1 MKKAIWI
8 ILLICNIGLLSVA
21 QNNSIGKSDPDAKKL
36 LDEISNKIRSYKA
49 VQASF
54 TFQVEDVKGNLQG
67 TKKGTVFMKG
77 NKYRVSIT
85 GQEIFCD
92 EKTIWTYDK
101 ASNEVTITKF
111 DPSANSLT
119 PQKVFTDF
127 YDKDY
132 LYKLNGEQVVKG
144 KTVEEIE
151 LTPVDKTKNIFK
163 IYAYVDKAAK
173 TILFTKML
181 EKSGNKYIYTINS
194 LNGNVQLSDASFV
207 FDKTKYPGVEEV
219 DLRN

>member
-1 MKKAIWI
+1 MKKI
-8 ILLICNIGLLSVA
+8 IGTIFFFGIAGIAGFA
-21 QNNSIGKSDPDAKKL
+21 QNNSLGKSDPDAKKL
-36 LDEISNKIRSYKA
+36 LDEVSNKIKYYKA

-54 TFQVEDVKGNLQG
+54 TFQDEDAKGKLQG
-67 TKKGTVFMKG
+67 TKKGMVYMKG

-85 GQEIFCD
+85 GQDIYCD

-101 ASNEVTITKF
+101 SSNEVTITKF
-111 DPSANSLT
+111 EPSANTIT
-119 PQKVFTDF
+119 PQKLFTDF

-132 LYKLNGEQVVKG
+132 LSKLNGEQKLNG

-163 IYAYVDKAAK
+163 IYVYVDKATK
-173 TILFTKML
+173 TILNSKML

-194 LNGNVQLSDASFV
+194 LNGNAQLSDASFV